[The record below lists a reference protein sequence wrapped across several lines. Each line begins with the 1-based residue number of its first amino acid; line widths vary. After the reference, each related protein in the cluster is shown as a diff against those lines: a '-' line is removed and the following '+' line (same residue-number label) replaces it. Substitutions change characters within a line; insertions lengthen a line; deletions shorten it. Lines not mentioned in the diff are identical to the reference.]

1 MIATEKNVSIAII
14 DFCNKAFEIQYIGY
28 SNDPQDE
35 FSPFDVEPEDLQ
47 AFIDDLEDC
56 GVGVEYTLDAVEAME
71 EFNV

>member
-1 MIATEKNVSIAII
+1 MIATEKTVQIAII
-14 DFCNKAFEIQYIGY
+14 DFCNKSFEIQYIGY

-35 FSPFDVEPEDLQ
+35 FNPFDVEPEDLQ

-71 EFNV
+71 EFDV

>member
-1 MIATEKNVSIAII
+1 MRATEKTVQIAII

-35 FSPFDVEPEDLQ
+35 FNPFDVAPEDLQ

-56 GVGVEYTLDAVEAME
+56 SVGVEYTLDAIEAME
-71 EFNV
+71 EFDV